1 MPPNRQARPSP
12 DERFKD
18 AVPEPTAFTFVPTYD
33 EFAAWCR
40 HPVTGYV
47 ATAMNEIAD
56 RYQKEWAQLSWDQ
69 GTCDPLILTRYKA
82 FAEAYRSF
90 SLSKRDDYVNILQ
103 A

>member
-1 MPPNRQARPSP
+1 
-12 DERFKD
+12 
-18 AVPEPTAFTFVPTYD
+18 
-33 EFAAWCR
+33 
-40 HPVTGYV
+40 
-47 ATAMNEIAD
+47 MNEIAD